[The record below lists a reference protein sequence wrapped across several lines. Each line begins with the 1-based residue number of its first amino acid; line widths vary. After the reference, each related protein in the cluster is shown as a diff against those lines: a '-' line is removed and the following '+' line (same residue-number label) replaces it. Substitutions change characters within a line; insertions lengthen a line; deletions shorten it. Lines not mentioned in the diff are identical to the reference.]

1 MSEISDLEIGRLC
14 EKVDAMEV
22 ALRENTDRL
31 NSLEKQ
37 LERTKGIGIGVVL
50 GIIGLSGVTA
60 SMITKWLNG

>member
-50 GIIGLSGVTA
+50 GIVGLSGATA
-60 SMITKWLNG
+60 SILTKWLNG